1 MTVNKSENTENIK
14 GKSQAGEEIKLK
26 CINIDCVFNSSAYR
40 GRLRNTCRHP
50 NLKVES
56 SFADLTIAICSEF
69 RSKKDYVFEKPA
81 TLVEL
86 KTGNKSEIIGIP
98 DPTLTH
104 TEKITSED
112 LEKSIQYE
120 QAKQPGIIETT
131 EEVKKA
137 YDEETLKPVVIDERS
152 EKELLL
158 SEHYKLTTDTSSNFL
173 ILRRFYRSFL
183 RKGVILSIIAHL
195 FVIWLIYLSLVP
207 KDENNNLQGNQR
219 IVVVSDIETPK
230 FEPPDID
237 KKEEPE
243 IKTDDGTTRP
253 EIKPKNIVPKIKR
266 PKDKTEEDSAGIVK
280 NQTSDSLK
288 RVTDSLLAAQNK
300 SDTSRYIIPDSLKTT
315 FGNDVTPMTFSVPP
329 AWKIT
334 DYRTVGLQAE
344 NFKGVIVNAD
354 TLSEDP
360 SAVNIFIEIDDPKL
374 GTFNKTTFKNP
385 FEMDDSTYSA
395 YTTDPRLTGNQR
407 ISYKFY
413 IHTDQT
419 GLNNIYVDAQVK
431 KDLFDKYRKIIDAI
445 VRTIRLLPKPK
456 DTMK

>member
-1 MTVNKSENTENIK
+1 MTVKKSENIEDSI
-14 GKSQAGEEIKLK
+14 GKSPAGEEIKLK
-26 CINIDCVFNSSAYR
+26 CINIDCVFNSSAHR
-40 GRLRNTCRHP
+40 GRPRNTCRHP

-81 TLVEL
+81 ILVEL
-86 KTGNKSEIIGIP
+86 KTGNKSEIIGRP
-98 DPTLTH
+98 DPTLSH

-112 LEKSIQYE
+112 LEKSIHYE
-120 QAKQPGIIETT
+120 TEVQPVVTEPSVTAKQAA
-131 EEVKKA
+131 V
-137 YDEETLKPVVIDERS
+137 ETLKPVVIDQRS

-158 SEHYKLTTDTSSNFL
+158 SEHYKLTTDSSTDFL
-173 ILRRFYRSFL
+173 ILRRFYRSFF
-183 RKGVILSIIAHL
+183 RRGIILSIIAHL
-195 FVIWLIYLSLVP
+195 IVIWLIYLSFVP
-207 KDENNNLQGNQR
+207 KDENNKLQSNQR
-219 IVVVSDIETPK
+219 IVVIEDLEMPK

-243 IKTDDGTTRP
+243 IKTDDGTVRP
-253 EIKPKNIVPKIKR
+253 EIKPKNVIPKIKR
-266 PKDKTEEDSAGIVK
+266 PKDKTSEDSSGIVK
-280 NQTSDSLK
+280 NQTSDSLR

-300 SDTSRYIIPDSLKTT
+300 FDTLRYIIPDSLKTT

-329 AWKIT
+329 NWKIT

-360 SAVNIFIEIDDPKL
+360 SSVNLFIEMDDPKL

-395 YTTDPRLTGNQR
+395 HTTDPRLTGNQR

-431 KDLFDKYRKIIDAI
+431 KELFDKYKKIIDAI
-445 VRTIRLLPKPK
+445 VRTIRILPKPK
-456 DTMK
+456 DKP